1 MEVLVIAAG
10 VFVGKLASDIA
21 LGLWVTWRGNAARR
35 KELAKL
41 ENFKVQLEK
50 KMTEMQNRKLEKSAV
65 KGGDEPAP

>member
-21 LGLWVTWRGNAARR
+21 LGLWVTWRGNTARR

-41 ENFKVQLEK
+41 ENFKIQLEK
-50 KMTEMQNRKLEKSAV
+50 KMTEMQNRSRDKVAAEDAS
-65 KGGDEPAP
+65 EPAV